1 MDKLREVARKAKVDN
16 YLRSQKKSTAKD
28 LLECKRQ
35 WEGDELEDSLGM
47 SPYEKAK
54 EEYELFQEELARM
67 YEKENH
73 LLEKMQSLCPHKETH
88 PIHDPFDTE
97 GIQKE
102 KCSECGKII
111 SN

>member
-1 MDKLREVARKAKVDN
+1 MNKLREMAREAKIDSV
-16 YLRSQKKSTAKD
+16 LRSNKKSTAKD
-28 LLECKRQ
+28 LLKCKWK
-35 WEGDELEDSLGM
+35 WEGDELKDSLEM
-47 SPYEKAK
+47 TAYEKAK
-54 EEYELFQEELARM
+54 EEYGLFQEELARM

-73 LLEKMQSLCPHKETH
+73 LLEKMQILCPHKETH

-97 GIQKE
+97 EIQKE